1 MRGETKKLI
10 DTVIKVRAGGNS
22 AIEYTTKA
30 KLILKGINVDSFTA
44 MSEDDPEMIQKVKQA
59 AAELG
64 INLS

>member
-10 DTVIKVRAGGNS
+10 DTVLKIRSAGNS
-22 AIEYTTKA
+22 TIEYTTKA
-30 KLILKGINVDSFTA
+30 KLILKGINVDSFTE

-64 INLS
+64 VNLS